1 MDNITGALKIKEL
14 KKKLLLSL
22 LVISCI
28 CLATLIPVP
37 AVSNTGLIE
46 IAKSWGDIGILLNVT
61 SVGGT
66 LNGSVVLLGLFP
78 FLSASMLMQIL
89 TLVLPKLRNLA
100 QAGEAGTKKISKY
113 TRIATIVMCV
123 LMGALASYGIRGA
136 FISTINFWL
145 AFAIAALVLA
155 AGSAA
160 FAFACE
166 ILNTKGTGNGI
177 SLILFAGCARYV
189 PSLFLKIFE
198 KSSDKLGMVAAI
210 LFTILGV
217 IIFVAVIVAL
227 VFISLGERKV
237 KILFRK
243 MTSGM
248 KQFGVPNQVIPFH
261 INQAGIMPIVYTMTL
276 ISIPGVIIALL
287 NPMSDNGMVLW
298 SVNIS
303 RNLTYC
309 FLFVVFMVF
318 FVYIFSIMQFNPVDI
333 ANEIRNYGGY
343 IQGVK
348 AGKLTTEYLFKL
360 YMNMI
365 ILGAV
370 YLTLIC
376 CVPMLLSLIPGIQKI
391 WFAGICL
398 VILAGSISEVLT
410 IMSNDVKT
418 HEENEKQKNKRYK
431 SAGRNFR

>member
-155 AGSAA
+155 AGAAA

-198 KSSDKLGMVAAI
+198 KSSDKLGIVAAI
-210 LFTILGV
+210 LFTVLGV

>member
-198 KSSDKLGMVAAI
+198 KSSDKLGIVAAI
-210 LFTILGV
+210 LFTVLGV

>member
-155 AGSAA
+155 AGAAA

-198 KSSDKLGMVAAI
+198 KSSDKLGIVAAI

>member
-198 KSSDKLGMVAAI
+198 KSSDKLGIVAAI

>member
-155 AGSAA
+155 AGAAA

-198 KSSDKLGMVAAI
+198 KSSDKLGIVAAI

-276 ISIPGVIIALL
+276 ISIPGVVIALL

>member
-37 AVSNTGLIE
+37 AVSNAGLIE

-155 AGSAA
+155 AGAAA

-198 KSSDKLGMVAAI
+198 KSSDKLGIVAAI
-210 LFTILGV
+210 LFTVLGV

>member
-37 AVSNTGLIE
+37 AVSNVKLIE
-46 IAKSWGDIGILLNVT
+46 IVRSWGDTGILLNVT
-61 SVGGT
+61 SVGG
-66 LNGSVVLLGLFP
+66 LFNGSVVMLGLYP
-78 FLSASMLMQIL
+78 FLAASMLMQIL
-89 TLVLPKLRNLA
+89 TLMVPKLRNLA
-100 QAGEAGTKKISKY
+100 QTGEAGTKIISKF

-123 LMGALASYGIRGA
+123 IMGALTAFGIREA

-145 AFAIAALVLA
+145 AAVISGLAIS
-155 AGSAA
+155 AGAAA

-189 PSLFLKIFE
+189 PGVFLKLFE
-198 KSSDKLGMVAAI
+198 KSAGQFGLAGGI
-210 LFTILGV
+210 IFTILGV
-217 IIFVAVIVAL
+217 ILAVAIIIAM
-227 VFISLGERKV
+227 VFITLGERKI

-243 MTSGM
+243 ITSGM
-248 KQFGVPNQVIPFH
+248 KQFGVPNQVIPIH
-261 INQAGIMPIVYTMTL
+261 ITQAGIMPVVYTMTL
-276 ISIPGVIIALL
+276 ITFPAVIVAML
-287 NPMSDNGMVLW
+287 NPLSDSATVHW
-298 SVNIS
+298 FIDIS

-309 FLFVVFMVF
+309 FCFIIFTVF
-318 FVYIFSIMQFNPVDI
+318 FVYIFSIMQFNPADV

-343 IQGVK
+343 IPGVK
-348 AGKLTTEYLFKL
+348 AGKLTTEFLFKL

-370 YLTLIC
+370 YLTLVC
-376 CVPMLLSLIPGIQKI
+376 CVPMALSLIPGIQKI
-391 WFAGICL
+391 WFAGISL
-398 VILAGSISEVLT
+398 IILAGSISEVLT
-410 IMSNDVKT
+410 IMANDVKT
-418 HEENEKQKNKRYK
+418 HEENEKQRNKRIK